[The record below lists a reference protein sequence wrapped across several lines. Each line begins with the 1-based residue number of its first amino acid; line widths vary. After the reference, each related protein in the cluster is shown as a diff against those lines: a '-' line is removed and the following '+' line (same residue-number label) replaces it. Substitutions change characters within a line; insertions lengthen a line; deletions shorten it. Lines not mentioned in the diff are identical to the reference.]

1 MKPYNGNLLQKI
13 KELKIERN
21 AMILAHNYQREEIQQ
36 VADFVGDSLELSRK
50 AAGSDAEVIVFCG
63 VRFMAEVAAILAP
76 EKTVLLPDHHAG
88 CSLADMVT
96 AADLRQKKKEHPR
109 AAVVAY
115 VNSPAA
121 VKAESDICVTSSNA
135 VAVVNSLE
143 AEEIIFVP
151 DKNLGSYVAE
161 QTGKK
166 VILWDGYCKTH
177 HCVTAEDV
185 AQARKAYPQAL
196 VMVHPECRPE
206 VVAAAD
212 VSLSTGQMFK
222 FARETESGTIIVG
235 TETGVLPGLRQENP
249 GKNFFPLS
257 PKMICPDMKLVT
269 LIKLLLA
276 LVEMR
281 TPVEVPAEISRP
293 ARRALERML
302 AVV

>member
-13 KELKIERN
+13 KEFKLERN
-21 AMILAHNYQREEIQQ
+21 AIILAHNYQREEIQQ

-50 AAGSDAEVIVFCG
+50 AADSDAEVIVFCG

-88 CSLADMVT
+88 CSLAAMVSV
-96 AADLRQKKKEHPR
+96 ADLRQKKKEHPR

-121 VKAESDICVTSSNA
+121 VKAECDICVTSSNA
-135 VAVVNSLE
+135 VAVVNSLA

-151 DKNLGSYVAE
+151 DKNLGSYVAK

-166 VILWDGYCKTH
+166 VILWDGYCATH
-177 HCVTAEDV
+177 HCVTGEDV
-185 AQARKAYPQAL
+185 ANARRADPRAL

-212 VSLSTGQMFK
+212 YSLSTGQMFK
-222 FARETESGTIIVG
+222 LARETENETIIVG
-235 TETGVLPGLRQENP
+235 TETGVLPRLRQENP
-249 GKNFFPLS
+249 EKNFLPLS
-257 PKMICPDMKLVT
+257 PKMVCPDMKLVT

-276 LVEMR
+276 LVKMR

>member
-1 MKPYNGNLLQKI
+1 MKRYNGNLLKKI
-13 KELKIERN
+13 KEIKIERN
-21 AMILAHNYQREEIQQ
+21 AIILAHNYQREEIQQ
-36 VADFVGDSLELSRK
+36 AADFVGDSLELSRK
-50 AAGSDAEVIVFCG
+50 AADSAAEVIVFCG
-63 VRFMAEVAAILAP
+63 VRFMAEVAAVLAP

-88 CSLADMVT
+88 CSLAAMVT
-96 AADLRQKKKEHPR
+96 AAGLRQKKKEHPQ

-121 VKAESDICVTSSNA
+121 VKAECDICVTSSNA

-151 DKNLGSYVAE
+151 DKNLGSYVAS

-166 VILWDGYCKTH
+166 IILWDGCCKTH
-177 HCVTAEDV
+177 HCVTGEDV
-185 AQARKAYPQAL
+185 AHARGTYPQAL

-212 VSLSTGQMFK
+212 FSLSTGQMFK
-222 FARETESGTIIVG
+222 LARETDSETIIVG
-235 TETGVLPGLRQENP
+235 TETGVLPRLRQENP
-249 GKNFFPLS
+249 EKNFFPLS
-257 PKMICPDMKLVT
+257 PKMVCPDMKLIT

-276 LVEMR
+276 LVKMR
-281 TPVEVPAEISRP
+281 TPIEIPPEISLP

>member
-13 KELKIERN
+13 KEFKIERN

-50 AAGSDAEVIVFCG
+50 AADSTAEVIVFCG

-76 EKTVLLPDHHAG
+76 EKIVLLPDHHAG

-96 AADLRQKKKEHPR
+96 AADLRQKKKEHPQ

-151 DKNLGSYVAE
+151 DKNLGSYVAA

-185 AQARKAYPQAL
+185 AHARKAYPQAL

-222 FARETESGTIIVG
+222 FARETESETIIVG

-249 GKNFFPLS
+249 GKKFFPLS
-257 PKMICPDMKLVT
+257 PQMVCPDMKLVT

-276 LVEMR
+276 LVKMR